1 MSSFE
6 ENIEKIKNII
16 SKLES
21 GELSIEENLSL
32 FEEGLKLSTECQNRL
47 KEADMKVK
55 KIVERAGK
63 LFTEEIQL

>member
-1 MSSFE
+1 MRSFE
-6 ENIEKIKNII
+6 ENIKEIKDII

-21 GELSIEENLSL
+21 GKLSIEESISL
-32 FEEGLKLSTECQNRL
+32 FEEGLKLSTECQDRL

-63 LFTEEIQL
+63 VLTEEIQL